1 VTSRFGRTRLK
12 TERAR
17 ELRRNQTLFEAKLW
31 AMLRDNRIGPAFRR
45 QHPVGPF
52 ILDFYCPDLKLGIE
66 VDGAQH
72 FEQQAYDA
80 RRTRYLNAKGIHVI
94 RFTNGDVLKGMEAVS
109 EIIAREIEALTPTRS
124 AARSDLPLSG
134 GGFTSRS

>member
-1 VTSRFGRTRLK
+1 MTSRFGRTRLK

-31 AMLRDNRIGPAFRR
+31 AMLRDNRVGPAFRR

-52 ILDFYCPDLKLGIE
+52 DFYCPDLKLAIE
-66 VDGAQH
+66 IDGAQH
-72 FEQQAYDA
+72 FDQQDYDA
-80 RRTRYLNAKGIHVI
+80 RRTRYLNANGIHVI
-94 RFTNGDVLKGMEAVS
+94 RFTNGDVLKGMDAVG

-124 AARSDLPLSG
+124 AARSDLPTRGRL
-134 GGFTSRS
+134 